1 MNDMKTV
8 DVLMSDFF
16 DSKIGP
22 MQTIRRIKNSQD
34 FFRERG
40 YEINIY
46 TREGVSSKVQETD
59 MSSSAVYIN
68 LKKNKWWPGVVG
80 WLQRNTLWYAKKNQA
95 HALMRSRQLLS
106 SYSELNR
113 TPDVVVFHRFHD
125 CYVYLKSYRCS
136 KVKVVFFEHDDGS
149 GDMTFYSYPKA
160 KGTSVEKDFREKEL
174 FVMSNIDVMA
184 CITKTTEK
192 NLIRR
197 YPVLKGKTRLVING
211 ISDITERQKEETNE
225 IRAEHQQPKYRL
237 IVTGSIN
244 GRKGHREIVE
254 ALHLMDSKNLS
265 DFHVSILGGG
275 TEKADIESLVKK
287 YGLQEIVKF
296 EGIIPNLE
304 VYKYQARCNIAILIS
319 KVEGLPLALLEG
331 MRSGLALISTRV
343 SGIPEI
349 IEEGINGLLI
359 NPCVEELVEV
369 FNHMDEYDWSRMGV
383 ESRKKFDEF
392 YNFARM
398 RDDYANMLDWA
409 LNERKI

>member
-1 MNDMKTV
+1 MKKV

-34 FFRERG
+34 YFKERG
-40 YEINIY
+40 YEINVF
-46 TREGVSSKVQETD
+46 TREGVSSEEQETD
-59 MSSSAVYIN
+59 MSSSSIYKY
-68 LKKNKWWPGVVG
+68 LKKRKWWSGVVG
-80 WLQRNTLWYAKKNQA
+80 WLQHNTLWYAKKNQE
-95 HALMRSRQLLS
+95 HAMMRSRQLFY
-106 SYSELNR
+106 SYSKLKR

-125 CYVYLKSYRCS
+125 CYIYLKDYR
-136 KVKVVFFEHDDGS
+136 KKETKVVYFEHNDGS
-149 GDMTFYSYPKA
+149 GEMTFFNYPKA
-160 KGTSVEKDFREKEL
+160 IGSSLEKEFREKEK

-192 NLIRR
+192 NFIRR
-197 YPVLKGKTRLVING
+197 FPVLNGKTRLVING
-211 ISDITERQKEETNE
+211 ISDISEEQREETQE
-225 IRAEHQQPKYRL
+225 IRAKFQQPKYRL
-237 IVTGSIN
+237 IATGSIN

-254 ALHLMDSKNLS
+254 ALHRMDSNNVNN
-265 DFHVSILGGG
+265 FHVSFLGDGP
-275 TEKADIESLVKK
+275 EKGAIESLVKK
-287 YGLQEIVKF
+287 YGLQGIVTF

-343 SGIPEI
+343 SGMPEI
-349 IEEGINGLLI
+349 IEEGVNGLLI
-359 NPCVEELVEV
+359 NPSVDELVDV
-369 FNHMDEYDWSRMGV
+369 FNNMDKYDWSTMGF

-398 RDDYANMLDWA
+398 RDDYANMLDWV
-409 LNERKI
+409 LNE